1 MSSCWNMLTKSQR
14 NTMIKL
20 NLPKTIEDC
29 RPDQLTKWIMLADA
43 MKERKD
49 DEWLGMIEFQCQ
61 FLSIF
66 SGVSINN
73 IKKGNIDDVQQAS
86 SQLLSMLAE
95 YKSSDPV
102 GLVEIEGKKYY
113 FYKDFRFITT
123 GQIID
128 LKLIE
133 DIASDPCKA
142 VAICYIEEDLDYC
155 HEDSK
160 GRIINP
166 TDVRYKLFKE
176 HFPGDEFLNF
186 FGFFLREYETRNLA
200 ILAIQQLRTMKM
212 QLEMDQQLQIA
223 SGSRGQLS
231 FIDYQ
236 KRWDKTWKKLHRNL
250 M

>member
-1 MSSCWNMLTKSQR
+1 
-14 NTMIKL
+14 
-20 NLPKTIEDC
+20 
-29 RPDQLTKWIMLADA
+29 MLADA

-61 FLSIF
+61 LLSIF

-166 TDVRYKLFKE
+166 TEVRYKLFKE

-223 SGSRGQLS
+223 SGSRGRLS

>member
-1 MSSCWNMLTKSQR
+1 MLIKSQR
-14 NTMIKL
+14 NIMIKL
-20 NLPKTIEDC
+20 NLPRTISDC

-61 FLSIF
+61 LLSIF

-73 IKKGNIDDVQQAS
+73 IKKGNIEDVQQAS
-86 SQLLSMLAE
+86 SQLFDMLSE
-95 YKSSDPV
+95 YKSDEPV
-102 GLVEIEGKKYY
+102 GMVEIEGKK
-113 FYKDFRFITT
+113 FVFQKDFRFITT

-133 DIASDPCKA
+133 DIATDPCKA
-142 VAICYIEEDLDYC
+142 VAICYVESGMDYC
-155 HEDSK
+155 QEDSK
-160 GRIINP
+160 GRITNP
-166 TDVRYKLFKE
+166 NDVRYKLFKQ

-186 FGFFLREYETRNLA
+186 FGFFLREYETRNRA
-200 ILAIQQLRTMKM
+200 ILAIQQLRMMKTT
-212 QLEMDQQLQIA
+212 LEMDQQLKIQN
-223 SGSRGQLS
+223 GSLGRRS

-236 KRWDKTWKKLHRNL
+236 KRWDKTWKKLQRNL

>member
-1 MSSCWNMLTKSQR
+1 
-14 NTMIKL
+14 MIKL
-20 NLPKTIEDC
+20 NLPRTIEDC

-61 FLSIF
+61 LLSIF

>member
-1 MSSCWNMLTKSQR
+1 
-14 NTMIKL
+14 
-20 NLPKTIEDC
+20 
-29 RPDQLTKWIMLADA
+29 MLADA

-61 FLSIF
+61 LLSIF

-102 GLVEIEGKKYY
+102 GLVEIEGKKYF

-155 HEDSK
+155 QEDSK

-223 SGSRGQLS
+223 SGSRGRLS

>member
-1 MSSCWNMLTKSQR
+1 
-14 NTMIKL
+14 
-20 NLPKTIEDC
+20 
-29 RPDQLTKWIMLADA
+29 MLADA

-61 FLSIF
+61 LLSIF

-166 TDVRYKLFKE
+166 TDVRYKIFKE

-223 SGSRGQLS
+223 SGSRGRLS

>member
-1 MSSCWNMLTKSQR
+1 
-14 NTMIKL
+14 
-20 NLPKTIEDC
+20 
-29 RPDQLTKWIMLADA
+29 MLADA

-61 FLSIF
+61 LLSIF

-155 HEDSK
+155 QEDSK

-166 TDVRYKLFKE
+166 TDVRYKLFKQ

>member
-1 MSSCWNMLTKSQR
+1 
-14 NTMIKL
+14 
-20 NLPKTIEDC
+20 
-29 RPDQLTKWIMLADA
+29 MLADA
-43 MKERKD
+43 MKERND

-61 FLSIF
+61 LLSIF
-66 SGVSINN
+66 SGLSTNK
-73 IKKGNIDDVQQAS
+73 IKQGNIDDVQQAS
-86 SQLLSMLAE
+86 RALLDMLSE
-95 YKSSDPV
+95 YKSDEPL

-142 VAICYIEEDLDYC
+142 VAICYVEQDMDYC
-155 HEDSK
+155 QEDSK

-166 TDVRYKLFKE
+166 NENRYKIFKE

-186 FGFFLREYETRNLA
+186 FGFFLREYEMRSHA
-200 ILAIQQLRTMKM
+200 ILAIQTLKMMKTK
-212 QLEMDQQLQIA
+212 LEMDQDLKIRN
-223 SGSRGQLS
+223 GSLGLLS
-231 FIDYQ
+231 YIDYQ
-236 KRWDKTWKKLHRNL
+236 KRWDKTWKKLQRNH

>member
-1 MSSCWNMLTKSQR
+1 
-14 NTMIKL
+14 MIKL
-20 NLPKTIEDC
+20 KLPTRIEDC

-49 DEWLGMIEFQCQ
+49 DEWIGMIEFQCQ
-61 FLSIF
+61 MLSIF
-66 SGVSINN
+66 SGLSTNK
-73 IKKGNIDDVQQAS
+73 IKKGNIEDVQEAS
-86 SQLLSMLAE
+86 NQLLGMLSE

-102 GLVEIEGKKYY
+102 GTVVIEGKQYN
-113 FYKDFRFITT
+113 FSKDFNFITT

-142 VAICYIEEDLDYC
+142 VAICYIEDGLDYC
-155 HEDSK
+155 EEDSK
-160 GRIINP
+160 GRITNP

-186 FGFFLREYETRNLA
+186 FGFFLHEYERRSLA
-200 ILAIQQLRTMKM
+200 ILGIQQLKTMLMTKEVI
-212 QLEMDQQLQIA
+212 QESEIQTGLYGRA
-223 SGSRGQLS
+223 
-231 FIDYQ
+231 FCIDYQ
-236 KRWDKTWKKLHRNL
+236 KRWDKVWRRLQNNH